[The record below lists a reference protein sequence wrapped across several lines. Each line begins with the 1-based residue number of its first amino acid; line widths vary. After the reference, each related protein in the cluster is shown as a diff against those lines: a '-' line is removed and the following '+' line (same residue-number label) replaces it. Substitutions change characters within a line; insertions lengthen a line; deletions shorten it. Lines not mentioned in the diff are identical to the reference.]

1 MPTVLVVDD
10 TADVRSAVRRI
21 LVRAGYD
28 VICAEGGSEAL
39 SIAAE
44 RDLHAAVVD
53 YNMPGMDGLTLLVRL
68 GEVQPATVR
77 ILVSGELDVDVVMA
91 AVNRG
96 DISGV
101 LHKPFD
107 PQALAALLGRGIRRR
122 AMSSQSWYANQDSEA
137 QRVQQE
143 LRALCSDGLALALQP
158 IVDRTTRRVIAFEGL
173 LRSESNVLPTAGHL
187 IAAAEKY
194 HFIAEITRVVVRQ
207 AASWLDELPEH
218 TSLFLNLHPS
228 ELEAPEVLLESLAP
242 LADRATRIVLEITE
256 RKALAPKGDWR
267 KTIAELRDRG
277 FRIAIDDLG
286 AGASAL
292 AALAHVDPDVVK
304 IDMSLVRGIDTDE
317 RKQRL
322 VEVICRFA
330 HASNLQVVAEGI
342 ETEAEAATC
351 ARLGAGLLQ
360 GYIFG
365 KAESLRPTVLRNAN
379 APSLPPQPPRSNS
392 ATRRRAVAMS
402 QIEDDAAAS
411 KKRSGANE

>member
-10 TADVRSAVRRI
+10 TPEVRNAVRRI
-21 LVRAGYD
+21 LARAGYD
-28 VICAEGGSEAL
+28 VICAEGGAEAL
-39 SIAAE
+39 AITAE

-68 GEVQPATVR
+68 GEVQPAMVR
-77 ILVSGELDVDVVMA
+77 VLVSGELDVDVVMA

-107 PQALAALLGRGIRRR
+107 PHALAALLRRGIRRR
-122 AMSSQSWYANQDSEA
+122 AASSQSWYANQDSES

-143 LRALCSDGLALALQP
+143 LRALCAEGLTLALQP
-158 IVDRTTRRVIAFEGL
+158 IVDGGSRHALAFEGL
-173 LRSESNVLPTAGHL
+173 LRSSSSILPTAGHL

-194 HFIAEITRVVVRQ
+194 HAIAEITRVVVRQ
-207 AASWLDELPEH
+207 AAGWLDELPEH

-228 ELEAPEVLLESLAP
+228 ELESPEVLLESLAP
-242 LADRATRIVLEITE
+242 LGPRAPRIVLEITE
-256 RKALAPKGDWR
+256 RKALAIEGDWR
-267 KTIAELRDRG
+267 KTIAELRARG

-286 AGASAL
+286 AGASSL

-304 IDMSLVRGIDTDE
+304 IDMSLVRGIDADE

-322 VEVICRFA
+322 VEVLCRFA
-330 HASNLQVVAEGI
+330 HASNVQIVAEGI
-342 ETEAEAATC
+342 ETEAEAETC

-365 KAESLRPTVLRNAN
+365 KAESLRPTVLRNAS
-379 APSLPPQPPRSNS
+379 APSLPPPPPRSNS
-392 ATRRRAVAMS
+392 ATRRRAAAVSHA
-402 QIEDDAAAS
+402 EDPSPA
-411 KKRSGANE
+411 KRSGSNE